1 MKNYWFNLMLSNLD
15 IHNLNMDTTFLVLG
29 RDEKKDGYFIYLILK
44 IYFFGLIIIICFF
57 SELEKKNF

>member
-1 MKNYWFNLMLSNLD
+1 MLSNLD

-57 SELEKKNF
+57 SELEKRIF